1 MVSTFQLAAIS
12 QEIAH
17 SASKKKLQSQEP
29 DTVSNMIN
37 QFKAFGYEV
46 DNFFKNSIDQA
57 FGGGVYHIS
66 FQSQIVG
73 GLILFAITLL
83 WLVLVIRYFINL
95 KNDHD
100 WQYYYHEDE
109 RFYQKVFKYISPVVA
124 IIPVICLLIGLV
136 YGSGVQHK
144 VLNNKNAYAKQL
156 KTSDKTALDVMN
168 EFTVNKN
175 KSDAGF
181 DGLDSSKMELIN
193 QKVNAGQ
200 AVLAQYM
207 ELQSNAQDDTHKSNH
222 YILIKFTQPH
232 FKLAAYKNIK
242 AVSTL
247 TFFMYGLAI
256 SSFFLLCLLAWHG
269 NNAKTQF

>member
-1 MVSTFQLAAIS
+1 MISTFQLAAIS

-66 FQSQIVG
+66 FQTQIVG

-136 YGSGVQHK
+136 YGSDVQHK
-144 VLNNKNAYAKQL
+144 VLNDKNAYTKQL

-168 EFTVNKN
+168 EFTINKN

-256 SSFFLLCLLAWHG
+256 SSFFLLCLLAWHD

>member
-66 FQSQIVG
+66 FQTQIVG

-136 YGSGVQHK
+136 YGSDVQHK
-144 VLNNKNAYAKQL
+144 VLNDKNAYTKQL

-168 EFTVNKN
+168 EFTINKN

-222 YILIKFTQPH
+222 YVLIKFTQPH